1 MKKLLLAVLLL
12 SPFAHAEKV
21 LKARLIASDPE
32 TGIKHY
38 CIYSFNKGFQYLL
51 APNGNLIQVL
61 DSRDGLPLRCY
72 EP

>member
-38 CIYSFNKGFQYLL
+38 CIYSYNKGFQYLL
-51 APNGNLIQVL
+51 TPNKLHTTEDPKAFSFDLCAV
-61 DSRDGLPLRCY
+61 
-72 EP
+72 